1 MFPYAV
7 LLSLAL
13 VGSHDPALA
22 AKASVAARP
31 TVSTPVIRAQGHP
44 MHVDFFIAGTKRA
57 DLRLR
62 TISKGTDAAFTQWLK
77 EEKPHIYNQ
86 AVDKVTSNPK

>member
-1 MFPYAV
+1 MFLNAI

-13 VGSHDPALA
+13 SGPLTPAPTA
-22 AKASVAARP
+22 RPSVAARP

-62 TISKGTDAAFTQWLK
+62 ALSKGTDAAFTQWLK
-77 EEKPHIYNQ
+77 EEKPHVYDQ
-86 AVDKVTSNPK
+86 AVDKVTGDLK